1 MTESL
6 SNMMLV
12 ISVWALPLLIAI
24 TFHEAAHAY
33 VAKLCGDNTA
43 WMLGRVSFNPIR
55 HIDPFGTVLLPL
67 LLLVIQSPFLFGYAK
82 PVPVNFRNLS
92 HPRRDMVLVAAAGP
106 AINLA
111 LAALAGLSF
120 HLVGYVPGEA
130 GQWLAQNLVNALLIN
145 VVLAI
150 FNLLPIPPLDG
161 GRIAVGILP
170 RALARPLDRLE
181 PYGMLILLTLIFILP
196 MAGIGVATRFIA
208 QSSQFVVHAILRLT
222 GAA

>member
-130 GQWLAQNLVNALLIN
+130 GQWLAQNLVNALLIK